1 MLAAI
6 ARQRFALLILP
17 VAFLLG
23 CPPRRVDFGKDG
35 APTSA
40 KDLLARVNFAESQVF
55 SLKGDGRL
63 GVDSPQGKGSVTLFA
78 AVQHPA
84 FIHIEQLDFFGKPQG
99 VFVTDGERFG
109 LYMAQEGKF
118 FRGPATAANLSRF
131 LPIVMPPSE
140 LASVMLGRAP
150 RIPIRS
156 ADQSAGA
163 VDELEMRF
171 DDSLQL
177 FVLTITRGKVR
188 QILHVQPPSYRVVK
202 SRAENLNAYEL
213 DFSDI
218 TTIEPSGVTVPK
230 TAALDARLAKTKV
243 ELVWKEMAVNEA
255 PDMTLFDLAPPE
267 GIPVVEVDAN
277 GDPSQPPA
285 Q

>member
-6 ARQRFALLILP
+6 ARQRFVLLILP
-17 VAFLLG
+17 VLLTA
-23 CPPRRVDFGKDG
+23 CPPKRVDFGKDG

-40 KDLLARVNFAESQVF
+40 KDLLARVNFAEAQVF

-84 FIHIEQLDFFGKPQG
+84 YIHIEQLDFFGKPQG
-99 VFVTDGERFG
+99 VFVTDGEKFG
-109 LYMAQEGKF
+109 LYTAQDGKF

-150 RIPIRS
+150 RIPIDDL
-156 ADQSAGA
+156 A
-163 VDELEMRF
+163 MRF
-171 DDSLQL
+171 DDGLQL
-177 FVLTITRGKVR
+177 FVLTITRGKVK

-202 SRAENLNAYEL
+202 STAENFNAYDL
-213 DFSDI
+213 AFSDI
-218 TTIEPSGVTVPK
+218 ITTDTGVTVPK
-230 TAALDARLAKTKV
+230 TAALDAKIARTKV
-243 ELVWKEMAVNEA
+243 ELVWKEVAVNEA

-277 GDPSQPPA
+277 GDPSQPPS